1 MSLFILLPTSLKA
14 HLPGQPPFF
23 KINGVY
29 SDLYPVPSVSVSD
42 VTIPQDIAHQP
53 FLVGEKLNFEIDW
66 EVFGL
71 PKEIVLASTFIWD
84 FGDGNKSTGLSLS
97 HVYKK
102 PGSYLQVIKVKTKDL
117 PEPQLLQSTL
127 IHILPEV
134 SYKLPN
140 PQIKVNGL
148 FSTGPQDP
156 AYANLSNPVNFESI
170 IPESSSEIVSYWWD
184 FGDGTTS
191 TEKNPIHKY
200 PVDQIPGGLS
210 IVSAVLR
217 TVDSKGFKG
226 DSYVLIYDQ
235 SLKQV
240 ESPKTSSS
248 NKKIVVGTIIALS
261 VILELLIYKYSKRG
275 K

>member
-1 MSLFILLPTSLKA
+1 MVISLLLPSTSFA

-23 KINGVY
+23 KINGIY

-53 FLVGEKLNFEIDW
+53 FIVGEKINFEIDYK
-66 EVFGL
+66 VFGL
-71 PKEIVLASTFIWD
+71 PDELIYASTFLWD
-84 FGDGNKSTGLSLS
+84 FGDGFKTTGLKAS
-97 HVYKK
+97 HAYKK
-102 PGSYLQVIKVKTKDL
+102 PGSYLQVIKVKTNEL

-127 IHILPEV
+127 IHILPDP
-134 SYKLPN
+134 SYKLPS

-148 FSTGPQDP
+148 FSSGPQDP
-156 AYANLSNPVNFESI
+156 AYVNLNNPVNFEPVL
-170 IPESSSEIVSYWWD
+170 PESSSEIVSYWWD

-191 TEKNPIHKY
+191 TEKNPIHQY
-200 PVDQIPGGLS
+200 PVDKIPGGLS

-226 DSYVLIYDQ
+226 DAYVLIYDQ

-240 ESPKTSSS
+240 EPSPVSSP